1 MGYIETIL
9 EPDERVMYR
18 AKKHWI
24 VYSGAFLLLLFGV
37 CFLLFTDGGGL
48 GFLLLLAAV
57 VAFIRALIIIRTAEI
72 AVTTRRLINKRGLIR
87 RDTVEINA
95 SKIESIDLRQSIL
108 GRALDYGTV
117 IVRGTGGMGSLIGTS
132 RSHCYC
138 GAPFRNSAN
147 FPGPRHTHPTRSHG
161 TSIEARN
168 REPAQTV
175 GHCPGGLLGCPA
187 SATLARKGTT
197 FTAGGFR
204 MRSIKSART
213 CSACACALTLN
224 RSVNLLKSAI

>member
-1 MGYIETIL
+1 LGYIETIL
-9 EPDERVMYR
+9 EPDERAMYH

-117 IVRGTGGMGSLIGTS
+117 IVRGTRGMGSLMRDVEEPLLLRRAVQELSELS
-132 RSHCYC
+132 RTAPHASHPQPWDKYR
-138 GAPFRNSAN
+138 G
-147 FPGPRHTHPTRSHG
+147 
-161 TSIEARN
+161 
-168 REPAQTV
+168 Q
-175 GHCPGGLLGCPA
+175 
-187 SATLARKGTT
+187 K
-197 FTAGGFR
+197 
-204 MRSIKSART
+204 
-213 CSACACALTLN
+213 
-224 RSVNLLKSAI
+224 